1 MTNKYRTLSTRERVQ
16 IQRNKEMKKF
26 EKTVAQTL
34 DKMKSVKQPQPI
46 QMGFGF

>member
-16 IQRNKEMKKF
+16 IQRSKEMKKF

-34 DKMKSVKQPQPI
+34 DKMKSVKQPQAT
-46 QMGFGF
+46 QLALGF